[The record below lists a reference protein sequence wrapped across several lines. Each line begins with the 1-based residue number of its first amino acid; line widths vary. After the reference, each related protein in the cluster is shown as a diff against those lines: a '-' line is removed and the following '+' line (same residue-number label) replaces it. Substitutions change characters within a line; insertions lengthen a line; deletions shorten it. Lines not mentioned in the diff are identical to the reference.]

1 MDYIVGGNCF
11 HGVAGFAPSQ
21 QTSDDYERAEA
32 SFPQQVHHTGASGFA
47 RSSTVKVNVLILG
60 KQLDLFG
67 KPVRLKTDGPLNAG
81 GAAVVVTVA
90 ANIHQ

>member
-1 MDYIVGGNCF
+1 MHHIIGRNYF

-21 QTSDDYERAEA
+21 QTSDDYERVEA
-32 SFPQQVHHTGASGFA
+32 SFPQHVHHTGASGFA
-47 RSSTVKVNVLILG
+47 RSSTIKVNVLVLG

-67 KPVRLKTDGPLNAG
+67 KPVRLKADGPLDAG

-90 ANIHQ
+90 ANIYE